1 MESIIMDIM
10 GNVEYY
16 YGYHGQCG
24 VLLWISWA
32 MWSIIMDHE
41 QIWSII
47 MWSIILDIVGKYGTK
62 W

>member
-1 MESIIMDIM
+1 MDIM

-16 YGYHGQCG
+16 YGYHEQ
-24 VLLWISWA
+24 I
-32 MWSIIMDHE
+32 WSIIMDHE

-47 MWSIILDIVGKYGTK
+47 MWSIILDIVGKYGIK